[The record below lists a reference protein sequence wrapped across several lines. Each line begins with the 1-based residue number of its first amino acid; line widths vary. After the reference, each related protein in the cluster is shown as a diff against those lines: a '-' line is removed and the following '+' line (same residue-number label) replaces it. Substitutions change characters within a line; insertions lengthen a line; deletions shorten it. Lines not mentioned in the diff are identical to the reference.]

1 MDKTTETTAFRMNG
15 VLALGIEVGLYAV
28 GLWMMTMGAKE
39 DVAPKVA
46 GVLLMV
52 IASLGFSG
60 FTLIQPNEA
69 RVVTMLGKYIGT
81 VRHSGFYWV
90 LPFTMKRGV
99 SMRIAN
105 FISDKLKV
113 NDAHGN
119 PVEIGSVIVWQVQ
132 NPAQAVLDVQDYN
145 GFVRIQAE
153 TALRKIA
160 SQFPYDVHGENE
172 GSLRGSTNEV
182 CKALRQ
188 ELQSHLASAGIVVL
202 DAQIS
207 HLAYA
212 PEIAQA
218 MLRRQ
223 QAQAII
229 AARMQIV
236 DGAVGMVE
244 MALRQLG
251 EKHVVELDEER
262 KAQMVS
268 NLLVT
273 LVSESNLQP
282 VVNTGSIY

>member
-1 MDKTTETTAFRMNG
+1 MNKTTESTAFRMNG
-15 VLALGIEVGLYAV
+15 VLALALAVGLYAAGV
-28 GLWMMTMGAKE
+28 WMMTLGARDE
-39 DVAPKVA
+39 IAPKAA
-46 GVLLMV
+46 GVLV
-52 IASLGFSG
+52 IVLASLGLSG

-69 RVVTMLGKYIGT
+69 RVVTMLGKYVGT
-81 VRHSGFYWV
+81 VRESGFYCV
-90 LPFTMKRGV
+90 LPFTMKRSV

-119 PVEIGSVIVWQVQ
+119 PVEIASVIVWQVQ
-132 NPAQAVLDVQDYN
+132 NPAQAVLDVQDYK

-172 GSLRGSTNEV
+172 PSLRGSTGEV
-182 CKALRQ
+182 CKALRE
-188 ELQSHLASAGIVVL
+188 ELQTHLASAGIVVL

-244 MALRQLG
+244 MALAELQKNG
-251 EKHVVELDEER
+251 VVELDEER

-268 NLLVT
+268 NLLVVLCGERATQPIVNAGT
-273 LVSESNLQP
+273 L
-282 VVNTGSIY
+282 Y

>member
-1 MDKTTETTAFRMNG
+1 MNKTTETAAFRMNG
-15 VLALGIEVGLYAV
+15 VLALAIEIGLYAA
-28 GLWMMTMGAKE
+28 GLWMMTTGAKE
-39 DVAPKVA
+39 DIAPKVA
-46 GVLLMV
+46 GVLVML
-52 IASLGFSG
+52 IASLGLSG

-69 RVVTMLGKYIGT
+69 RVVTMLGKFVGT
-81 VRHSGFYWV
+81 VRESGFYWV
-90 LPFTMKRGV
+90 LPLTMKRGV

-113 NDAHGN
+113 NDAQGN
-119 PVEIGSVIVWQVQ
+119 PVEIASVIVWQVQ
-132 NPAQAVLDVQDYN
+132 NPAQAVLDVQDYK

-172 GSLRGSTNEV
+172 ASLRGSTSEV
-182 CKALRQ
+182 CKALRE
-188 ELQSHLASAGIVVL
+188 ELQTHLLSAGIVVL

-273 LVSESNLQP
+273 LVSESSLQP

>member
-1 MDKTTETTAFRMNG
+1 MTKTTEQSAFRLNG
-15 VLALGIEVGLYAV
+15 VLALVIELGMLGASLWLMAV
-28 GLWMMTMGAKE
+28 GDKADL
-39 DVAPKVA
+39 APKLVGAVVA
-46 GVLLMV
+46 VL
-52 IASLGFSG
+52 AALGLSG
-60 FTLIQPNEA
+60 FTLIQPNDA
-69 RVVTMLGKYIGT
+69 RVVTFLGKYVGT
-81 VRHSGFYWV
+81 VRQSGFYWV
-90 LPFTMKRGV
+90 LPFTLKRGV
-99 SMRIAN
+99 SLRIAN

-119 PVEIGSVIVWQVQ
+119 PIEIASVIVWQVQ
-132 NPAQAVLDVQDYN
+132 SPAQAVLDVQDYG

-160 SQFPYDVHGENE
+160 SQFPYDVHGE
-172 GSLRGSTNEV
+172 GQASLRGSTSEV
-182 CKALRQ
+182 CKALRE
-188 ELQSHLASAGIVVL
+188 ELQAHLAAAGIVVL

-251 EKHVVELDEER
+251 EKRVVELDEER

-273 LVSESNLQP
+273 LVSESSLQP